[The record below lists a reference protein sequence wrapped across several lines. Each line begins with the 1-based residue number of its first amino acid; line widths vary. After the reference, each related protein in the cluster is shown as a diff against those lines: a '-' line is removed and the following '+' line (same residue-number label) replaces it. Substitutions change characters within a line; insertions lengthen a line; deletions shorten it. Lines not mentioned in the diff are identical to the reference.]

1 MSPFQ
6 RLRTGGSYLTS
17 RARKFLASET
27 RGMHEAAY
35 LLAAFAFAS
44 QVIGLLRDRILAAS
58 FGAGHTLDLYYA
70 AFLVPNFLFS
80 TVASLLS
87 LYALMPILSRV
98 EEEKKGLMISF
109 LRDLALIFILGMT
122 FVSLVAYV
130 LAPALAPLVAP
141 GLAADPV
148 SRMQLILLMR
158 ILLLQPILL
167 GISNT
172 ISSLTQLRHR
182 FVLYS
187 VSPLLYNLGIIFGA
201 VFLYPYL
208 GIAGLGIGVVFGALM
223 HMAVQLPFF
232 FAEKSEGRVGTPRLI
247 ALTREILALSIP
259 RTLALASNQ
268 ISLLVLIA
276 LASFL
281 VPGSITIFNFA
292 YNLQS
297 VPLTI
302 IGISYSVAAFPTF
315 ARLYAQ
321 GAKDEFSRFAED
333 ALRHIVFWTVPCTV
347 FMIVLRAQIVRTI
360 LGAGQFNWDA
370 TRLTAAALALF
381 VLSLLAQSATF
392 LISRAYY
399 ASGDTRKPFW
409 FGCADIGI
417 SILSAVG
424 LLWVFDTNF
433 FFKEFIEALLRV
445 NDIAGTG
452 VLMLSLGYALGSI
465 AEFIIGYFFFARDFA
480 VSRASFR
487 RLFFE
492 TFAASVIGGAVSYI
506 ILAATGQTG
515 TINTTVGIFAQ
526 GLGAGIAGIVVAVA
540 LLWLLKSRELREVLA
555 ALRRRF
561 ADTPQVV
568 PVQPS
573 DVETT

>member
-6 RLRTGGSYLTS
+6 RVRTGSIYITS
-17 RARKFLASET
+17 RARKFFAAET

-44 QVIGLLRDRILAAS
+44 QFLGLVRDRTLAAS
-58 FGAGHTLDLYYA
+58 FGAGHTLDIYYA

-87 LYALMPILSRV
+87 LYALMPVLSRL
-98 EEEKKGLMISF
+98 EEEQKGLMVSF
-109 LRDLALIFILGMT
+109 LRDLALFFIVGMT
-122 FVSLVAYV
+122 LVSLVAF
-130 LAPALAPLVAP
+130 ALAPILVPLISP
-141 GLAADPV
+141 GLAADAAT
-148 SRMQLILLMR
+148 RAELILLMR

-182 FVLYS
+182 FILYS
-187 VSPLLYNLGIIFGA
+187 ISPLLYNLGIIFGA
-201 VFLYPYL
+201 IFLYPRL
-208 GIAGLGIGVVFGALM
+208 GISGLGLGVVLGALM

-232 FAEKSEGRVGTPRLI
+232 FTEHAEGRVGLPRL
-247 ALTREILALSIP
+247 AKLSKEIFALSVP

-268 ISLLVLIA
+268 ISLLVILA

-281 VPGSITIFNFA
+281 APGSITIFNFA

-315 ARLYAQ
+315 VRLYAQ
-321 GAKDEFSRFAED
+321 GAKVELARYAEA
-333 ALRHIVFWTVPCTV
+333 ALRHIIFWSVPCTV
-347 FMIVLRAQIVRTI
+347 FMIVLRAQIVRTV

-381 VLSLLAQSATF
+381 IISLLAQSATF

-399 ASGDTRKPFW
+399 AIGNTKKPFYI
-409 FGCADIGI
+409 GLADICI
-417 SILSAVG
+417 SIIAAVG
-424 LLWVFDTNF
+424 LLYVFKTNF
-433 FFKEFIEALLRV
+433 FFMEFVEALLRV
-445 NDIAGTG
+445 NDIAGTS
-452 VLMLSLGYALGSI
+452 VLMLALGYALGSI
-465 AEFIIGYFFFARDFA
+465 AEFLIGYTLFVKDFA
-480 VSRASFR
+480 VSHANFN

-492 TFAASVIGGAVSYI
+492 TFAASLIGGAVSYG
-506 ILAATGQTG
+506 ILSATGQTG
-515 TINTTVGIFAQ
+515 TINTTIGIFTQ
-526 GLGAGIAGIVVAVA
+526 GFIAGIGGIAVTVV
-540 LLWLLKSRELREVLA
+540 LLWILKSKELREVLG
-555 ALRRRF
+555 ALKRKF
-561 ADTPQVV
+561 ADAPQVV
-568 PVQPS
+568 AVEPS
-573 DVETT
+573 DVA

>member
-1 MSPFQ
+1 
-6 RLRTGGSYLTS
+6 
-17 RARKFLASET
+17 
-27 RGMHEAAY
+27 
-35 LLAAFAFAS
+35 
-44 QVIGLLRDRILAAS
+44 
-58 FGAGHTLDLYYA
+58 
-70 AFLVPNFLFS
+70 
-80 TVASLLS
+80 
-87 LYALMPILSRV
+87 
-98 EEEKKGLMISF
+98 
-109 LRDLALIFILGMT
+109 
-122 FVSLVAYV
+122 
-130 LAPALAPLVAP
+130 
-141 GLAADPV
+141 
-148 SRMQLILLMR
+148 LMR

-201 VFLYPYL
+201 VFLYPYM
-208 GIAGLGIGVVFGALM
+208 GIAGLGVGVVLGALM

-232 FAEKSEGRVGTPRLI
+232 FSEKSEGRVGVSRLMT
-247 ALTREILALSIP
+247 LTREILALSIP

-321 GAKDEFSRFAED
+321 GAKEEFTRFAED
-333 ALRHIVFWTVPCTV
+333 ALRHIVFWSVPCTV

-417 SILSAVG
+417 SILSALG
-424 LLWVFDTNF
+424 LLWIFNDDL

-465 AEFIIGYFFFARDFA
+465 AEFIIGYIFFARDFA
-480 VSRASFR
+480 ISQTNFR

-515 TINTTVGIFAQ
+515 TINTTIGIFAQ
-526 GLGAGIAGIVVAVA
+526 GFGAGVAGIIVSVA
-540 LLWLLKSRELREVLA
+540 LLWVLKSRELREVSA

>member
-1 MSPFQ
+1 MSPFE
-6 RLRTGGSYLTS
+6 RVRTGSMYLTS
-17 RARKFLASET
+17 QARKFFAAET

-44 QVIGLLRDRILAAS
+44 QFLGLVRDRTLAAS

-70 AFLVPNFLFS
+70 AFLIPNLIFS

-87 LYALMPILSRV
+87 LYALMPVLSRL
-98 EEEKKGLMISF
+98 EEEKRGLMMSF
-109 LRDLALIFILGMT
+109 LRDLTLVFLLGMT

-130 LAPALAPLVAP
+130 FAPLLAPLVSP

-148 SRMQLILLMR
+148 MRAQLILLMR

-167 GISNT
+167 GLSNT

-187 VSPLLYNLGIIFGA
+187 ISPLLYNLGIIFGA
-201 VFLYPYL
+201 VALYPRF
-208 GIAGLGIGVVFGALM
+208 GIAGLGFGVVIGALL

-232 FAEKSEGRVGTPRLI
+232 FSEKSEGKVELSRLVK
-247 ALTREILALSIP
+247 LTKEILTLSIP

-268 ISLLVLIA
+268 ISLLVLLA
-276 LASFL
+276 LASLL
-281 VPGSITIFNFA
+281 VPGSIAIFNFA

-315 ARLYAQ
+315 VRLHAQ
-321 GAKDEFSRFAED
+321 GSKEEFTRYAEA
-333 ALRHIVFWTVPCTV
+333 ALRHIIFWSVPCTV
-347 FMIVLRAQIVRTI
+347 FMIVLRAQVVRTI
-360 LGAGQFNWDA
+360 LGAGQFDWSA

-381 VLSLLAQSATF
+381 IVSLLAQSATF

-399 ASGDTRKPFW
+399 AIGNTRKPFYI
-409 FGCADIGI
+409 GLADIGV
-417 SILSAVG
+417 SILSALA
-424 LLWVFDTNF
+424 LLFLFDTNLL
-433 FFKEFIEALLRV
+433 FKEFVEALLRV
-445 NDIAGTG
+445 DDIAGTS
-452 VLMLSLGYALGSI
+452 VLMLALGYALGSI
-465 AEFIIGYFFFARDFA
+465 AEFVIGYFFFVNDFA
-480 VSRASFR
+480 VSHANFK

-492 TFAASVIGGAVSYI
+492 SFGASMIGAAVSYAV
-506 ILAATGQTG
+506 LSATGQIG
-515 TINTTVGIFAQ
+515 TINTTIGIFMQ
-526 GLGAGIAGIVVAVA
+526 GFVAGIVGIAVSVGI
-540 LLWLLKSRELREVLA
+540 LWLLKSRELHEVLG
-555 ALRRRF
+555 ALKRKF

-568 PVQPS
+568 AVEPS
-573 DVETT
+573 DVA

>member
-1 MSPFQ
+1 
-6 RLRTGGSYLTS
+6 
-17 RARKFLASET
+17 
-27 RGMHEAAY
+27 MHEAAY
-35 LLAAFAFAS
+35 LLAGFAFAS
-44 QVIGLLRDRILAAS
+44 QVVGLLRDRILAAS

-87 LYALMPILSRV
+87 LYALMPVLSRV

-109 LRDLALIFILGMT
+109 LRDITLVFIVGMT
-122 FVSLVAYV
+122 LVSLVAF
-130 LAPALAPLVAP
+130 ALAPILAPIVGPGLVADA
-141 GLAADPV
+141 GSKAD
-148 SRMQLILLMR
+148 LILLMR

-187 VSPLLYNLGIIFGA
+187 ISPLLYNLGIIFGA
-201 VFLYPYL
+201 IFLYPRF
-208 GIAGLGIGVVFGALM
+208 GIAGLGFGVVFGALL
-223 HMAVQLPFF
+223 HMGVQLPFF
-232 FAEKSEGRVGTPRLI
+232 FGEKSEGRVPLPRLMS
-247 ALTREILALSIP
+247 LTKEVLTLSIP

-268 ISLLVLIA
+268 ITLVVLVA

-281 VPGSITIFNFA
+281 APGSIAIFNFA

-302 IGISYSVAAFPTF
+302 IGTSYSVAAFPTF

-321 GAKDEFSRFAED
+321 GAKDEFTRFAED
-333 ALRHIVFWTVPCTV
+333 ALRHIVFWSVPCAI
-347 FMIVLRAQIVRTI
+347 FMVVLRAQIVRTI
-360 LGAGQFNWDA
+360 LGSGAFSWDA

-399 ASGDTRKPFW
+399 ASGDTQKPFW

-417 SILSAVG
+417 SIVSALG
-424 LLWVFDTNF
+424 LLYFFDTNL
-433 FFKEFIEALLRV
+433 FFKDFIEALLRV
-445 NDIAGTG
+445 NDITGTG
-452 VLMLSLGYALGSI
+452 VLMLSLGYALGST
-465 AEFIIGYFFFARDFA
+465 AEAIIGYVFFVRDFS
-480 VSRASFR
+480 VSRGNFR

-492 TFAASVIGGAVSYI
+492 SFAASVIGGAVSYV
-506 ILAATGQTG
+506 ILSATGQTG
-515 TINTTVGIFAQ
+515 TINTTMGIFAQ
-526 GLGAGIAGIVVAVA
+526 GFGAGVVGIAVTA
-540 LLWLLKSRELREVLA
+540 LLLWALKSRELVEVLG

-573 DVETT
+573 DVETN